1 MLRAHFSF
9 VLVEQLSMES
19 QTHESKERIPD
30 FSLLIVFFKCMRAHP
45 ATLSGL
51 GSADSQLQRYRDEQA
66 TSREG

>member
-1 MLRAHFSF
+1 
-9 VLVEQLSMES
+9 MES